1 MTSGRF
7 FIERHNDETCS
18 TLVGENG
25 IPEDVNGDCVVDVS
39 DLLQIIG
46 VRGSTFP

>member
-7 FIERHNDETCS
+7 FIERQEDETCS

-25 IPEDVNGDCVVDVS
+25 IPEDVNGDCVVGVS

-46 VRGSTFP
+46 VWGSTCP

>member
-7 FIERHNDETCS
+7 FIERHRDETCS

-46 VRGSTFP
+46 VWGSTCP